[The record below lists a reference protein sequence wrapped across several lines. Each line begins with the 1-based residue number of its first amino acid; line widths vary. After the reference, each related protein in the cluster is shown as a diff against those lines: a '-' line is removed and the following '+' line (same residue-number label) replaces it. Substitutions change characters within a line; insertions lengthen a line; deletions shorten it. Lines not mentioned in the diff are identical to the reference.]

1 MRKVLLVAAATAF
14 VATGFAQ
21 SSKMT
26 VEKENLQMVEKVS
39 SATMNVKPENM
50 AKLPSQD
57 VQQLMRTEAKA
68 KGPNKVMSNGIF
80 YSRPA
85 GTLYGGWDWIN
96 DGRGY
101 YFTTLLAPMMTDLT
115 FENKCVAA
123 STWTVNGQDAM
134 DEVVDNSYVGNY
146 PKGKERGIS
155 LYYAPTVSTAAG
167 SYTMGEY
174 NVYYKREYTTTKGLV
189 RIDSLTCMYPS
200 DPMGAYLSGGQYY
213 SPRAAWGILDN
224 DNLFGS
230 GSHEDYG
237 KATYSAQ
244 LFPKPASPLFFTK
257 ILVNEVL
264 TATQPI
270 PEGTKMRALITGVKF
285 RTVTYRD
292 GSVEEVKVPDMENII
307 DVLYAEAGDTLDFV
321 STTARNGK
329 TLKEGSVVYSKPGEE
344 DILGNVIPGNVVVD
358 EEFAVVLADMEL
370 DGVNYGISANRVEES
385 DDSVEEALLFFE
397 NDRFTRY
404 SAAMALN
411 LSLYGMFDKAYAPQ
425 VPGVYTFENEQLDYR
440 IVTVPT
446 TGSTE
451 VYGLGN
457 CTYGATGSPFAG
469 ASDGAGWAGVPVFT
483 NVSWFDA
490 DDNDNYS
497 VVGLPDWITGIVVDD
512 TSFPYGLNNVMFNAE
527 PLPAGETGRFAVVYV
542 AGQEANMNGET
553 VYSTVSDPITI
564 IQGQVNLDDVLAVK
578 NVPAAG
584 KKVATGKTYSLT
596 GQRVAGNFKGLVIRD
611 GKKFIVK

>member
-21 SSKMT
+21 SYSKMT
-26 VEKENLQMVEKVS
+26 VAKENLQMVEKENP
-39 SATMNVKPENM
+39 TMMNVKPE
-50 AKLPSQD
+50 KRTQLPSRD
-57 VQQLMRTEAKA
+57 VQQQIRTEAKA
-68 KGPNKVMSNGIF
+68 KGPKKLMSNGIF

-85 GTLYGGWDWIN
+85 GTLYGGWDWMN
-96 DGRGY
+96 GGLGY
-101 YFTTLLAPMMTDLT
+101 GFTTLLAPIETDLT
-115 FENKCVAA
+115 FENKCAGEP
-123 STWTVNGQDAM
+123 TWTVNGRDVS
-134 DEVVDNSYVGNY
+134 DDVIDNSYVGNY
-146 PKGKERGIS
+146 INGRERGTA
-155 LYYAPTVSTAAG
+155 LFYAPTVTTKAG

-174 NVYYKREYTTTKGLV
+174 NVYYKHELTSEKGLI

-200 DPMGAYLSGGQYY
+200 DPMAATLSNGTWYGC
-213 SPRAAWGILDN
+213 RAGWGLLDN

-230 GSHEDYG
+230 GSYEGFG
-237 KATYSAQ
+237 KATRSVQ
-244 LFPKPASPLFFTK
+244 VFPKPVSPLFFTK
-257 ILVNEVL
+257 ILVNNVM

-270 PEGTKMRALITGVKF
+270 PEGTKMRALITGVKDT
-285 RTVTYRD
+285 TVTYTS
-292 GSVEEVKVPDMENII
+292 GAVAEVKIPDMAKII

-321 STTARNGK
+321 STTTRNEK

-344 DILGNVIPGNVVVD
+344 DILGNVIPGNVVID

-370 DGVNYGISANRVEES
+370 DGVDYGISANEVEDG
-385 DDSVEEALLFFE
+385 DDSVEDARQYFE
-397 NDRFTRY
+397 NGRFITY
-404 SAAMALN
+404 SATMTLN

-425 VPGVYTFENEQLDYR
+425 VPGMYTFENEQLDYR

-457 CTYGATGSPFAG
+457 CTYGATGAPFAG

-490 DDNDNYS
+490 DDNGNYS
-497 VVGLPDWITGIVVDD
+497 VVGLPDWITDIAVD